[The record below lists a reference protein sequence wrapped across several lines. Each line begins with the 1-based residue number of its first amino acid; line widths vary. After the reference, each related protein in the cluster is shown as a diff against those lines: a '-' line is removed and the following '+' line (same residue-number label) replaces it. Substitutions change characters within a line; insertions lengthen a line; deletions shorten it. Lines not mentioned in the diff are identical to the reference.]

1 VEEIQKMKNILKIS
15 VIVIMSVALV
25 ACSASNLSNRS
36 AAQLHA
42 AKLANISSEKLI
54 DQCQDPVEV
63 YNLKERNLH
72 MKVNFARHHKCMGID
87 EMIVIAWPGHVN
99 GKILNSI
106 RVLAISWAEWTAKK
120 LGGKVAIKV
129 TELKVDVLRW
139 EGQTINVAYFEVKRG
154 EK

>member
-1 VEEIQKMKNILKIS
+1 MRNILKIS
-15 VIVIMSVALV
+15 MIIVMSVALV
-25 ACSASNLSNRS
+25 ACSASNLSNRRAS
-36 AAQLHA
+36 QLHA

-99 GKILNSI
+99 GKVLNSI

-129 TELKVDVLRW
+129 IELKVDVLRW
-139 EGQTINVAYFEVKRG
+139 EGQTINVAYFEVERD
-154 EK
+154 ES